1 MPVTGRDLNS
11 GVKCGK
17 ERKETIVA
25 IARRNHFRLQKRLN
39 FERIPLT
46 AEVTVCV
53 RGGPVLRLPWF
64 RYFFSALRDSQ
75 WGSGKKECAGEEAL
89 YR

>member
-1 MPVTGRDLNS
+1 MGPPTVEVT
-11 GVKCGK
+11 
-17 ERKETIVA
+17 
-25 IARRNHFRLQKRLN
+25 IADACKNHFRLQNRVF

-46 AEVTVCV
+46 AEVSVCV
-53 RGGPVLRLPWF
+53 RGGSALRLPELD
-64 RYFFSALRDSQ
+64 RCFFSALRDSQ

>member
-1 MPVTGRDLNS
+1 MQSINELVI
-11 GVKCGK
+11 
-17 ERKETIVA
+17 E
-25 IARRNHFRLQKRLN
+25 ARRTNHFRLQN
-39 FERIPLT
+39 WEIFERIPLT

>member
-1 MPVTGRDLNS
+1 MPVI
-11 GVKCGK
+11 
-17 ERKETIVA
+17 EREPA
-25 IARRNHFRLQKRLN
+25 IEPDIWGESRAPRANHFRLQNSLL

-53 RGGPVLRLPWF
+53 RGGSAPRLPVLYRF
-64 RYFFSALRDSQ
+64 FFSALRDSQ
-75 WGSGKKECAGEEAL
+75 WGSGQKECAGEEAL

>member
-53 RGGPVLRLPWF
+53 HGG
-64 RYFFSALRDSQ
+64 SAISSARIRPLF
-75 WGSGKKECAGEEAL
+75 L
-89 YR
+89 